1 MRFVF
6 ISLEMNH
13 AIDAGERR
21 ASTLVA
27 MGVEFLLRKDIT
39 ARLEREPSQQ
49 TTLAWLSHSP
59 FGISKQSL
67 CDSPRIGT
75 TP

>member
-1 MRFVF
+1 MRFILV
-6 ISLEMNH
+6 SLEMNH

-39 ARLEREPSQQ
+39 ARLEGDPV
-49 TTLAWLSHSP
+49 
-59 FGISKQSL
+59 SKQHSSGCRIVYSAYQNKDS